1 MNITVCRCIIIHVYY
16 SSQDDKT
23 GLSTTKGGLNRDSA
37 QHIPRICSTECDNDN
52 GTSEDKMR
60 YIFMR

>member
-16 SSQDDKT
+16 SSQD

-37 QHIPRICSTECDNDN
+37 QHIPQICSTECDIDD
-52 GTSEDKMR
+52 GTSKDKMR

>member
-1 MNITVCRCIIIHVYY
+1 MYMYIIL
-16 SSQDDKT
+16 QDHKT

-37 QHIPRICSTECDNDN
+37 QHIPQICSTECDNDN
-52 GTSEDKMR
+52 GTYEDKMR